1 VGPAVRMNV
10 FKDAKNVL
18 RIKPLAPTAKALTL
32 YAFSGPRLMRGLL
45 LFQVGYYLVEN
56 FGKSLTKDLRQ
67 PKADI
72 IQYLRTIRGHLI
84 NGFPISNCE
93 LLTLN
98 YRLKNN

>member
-1 VGPAVRMNV
+1 
-10 FKDAKNVL
+10 
-18 RIKPLAPTAKALTL
+18 
-32 YAFSGPRLMRGLL
+32 MRGHL

-67 PKADI
+67 RKADI
-72 IQYLRTIRGHLI
+72 TMQYLRTIRGHLI

-98 YRLKNN
+98 YRPENN

>member
-1 VGPAVRMNV
+1 
-10 FKDAKNVL
+10 
-18 RIKPLAPTAKALTL
+18 
-32 YAFSGPRLMRGLL
+32 MRGLL

-56 FGKSLTKDLRQ
+56 FGKALTNDLRQ

-72 IQYLRTIRGHLI
+72 IMQYLRTIRGHLT

-98 YRLKNN
+98 YRLENN